1 MKSISDD
8 QCDQPI
14 MMAEMDE
21 NNDEDDDDENNVSR
35 SPPID
40 AFS

>member
-1 MKSISDD
+1 
-8 QCDQPI
+8 

-21 NNDEDDDDENNVSR
+21 NDDEDDDDENNVSR

-40 AFS
+40 VFS